1 MRVIDLHVKG
11 GDRMTDAWHRFIA
24 NVRLRRFV
32 VLALIIFVLW
42 LVRPM
47 MNLILF
53 TFILTFIVVNWVRW
67 VQRHLPR
74 LSTTITVIVTYIALI
89 AAIYLGVTRYLPV
102 LVNQVIKMV
111 NSVIKFYSSR
121 QAAEIMRYVN
131 HYVSTG
137 TMMTQ
142 VKHGVT
148 LAVDTLTSIGSMT
161 VTFVM
166 SFILSFFYT
175 LELKQMNEFSHTF
188 LESDFGWFFSDIDY
202 FGKKF
207 VNTFGVV
214 LEAQF
219 FIAICNTAITTVCLI
234 FMHMPQIFALSLMV
248 FIFSLVPVAGVIISL
263 IPLSMV
269 AFSVGG
275 IRDVIYIVIMICV
288 IHALEAYVLN
298 PKFMSSKTEL
308 PIFYTFIVLLV
319 GEHFFGTWG
328 LIVGV
333 PIFTFLLDILG
344 VKSIKKKH
352 HPLKIKTK
360 QRN

>member
-1 MRVIDLHVKG
+1 
-11 GDRMTDAWHRFIA
+11 MTDAWHRFIA

-42 LVRPM
+42 LFRSM

-53 TFILTFIVVNWVRW
+53 TFILTFIVVSWVRW

-74 LSTTITVIVTYIALI
+74 ISTTLTVIVTYIVLI
-89 AAIYLGVTRYLPV
+89 VAIYLGVTRYLPV
-102 LVNQVIKMV
+102 LVNQIIKV
-111 NSVIKFYSSR
+111 
-121 QAAEIMRYVN
+121 IMRYVN
-131 HYVSTG
+131 HYISMSTI
-137 TMMTQ
+137 MSQ
-142 VKHGVT
+142 VRHGVT
-148 LAVDTLTSIGSMT
+148 IAVSTLTSIGTMT
-161 VTFVM
+161 VTFLM

-175 LELKQMNEFSHTF
+175 LELKQMNEFTRSF
-188 LESDFGWFFSDIDY
+188 LDSDFGWFFSDIDY

-219 FIAICNTAITTVCLI
+219 FIAICNTVITTICLI
-234 FMHMPQIFALSLMV
+234 FMHMPQIFALGLMV

-269 AFSVGG
+269 AYSVGG
-275 IRDVIYIVIMICV
+275 IRDVIYILIMICV

-298 PKFMSSKTEL
+298 PKFMSSRTEL

-319 GEHFFGTWG
+319 SEHFFGTWG

-333 PIFTFLLDILG
+333 PIFTFLLDVLG
-344 VKSIKKKH
+344 VKSIQKNH
-352 HPLKIKTK
+352 QPIKSK
-360 QRN
+360 RQENSES

>member
-1 MRVIDLHVKG
+1 
-11 GDRMTDAWHRFIA
+11 MTDAWHRFIA
-24 NVRLRRFV
+24 NVKLRRFV

-53 TFILTFIVVNWVRW
+53 TFILTFIVVSWVRW
-67 VQRHLPR
+67 LQRHFPKI
-74 LSTTITVIVTYIALI
+74 STTFTVIVTYIALI
-89 AAIYLGVTRYLPV
+89 VAIYFGVTRYLPV
-102 LVNQVIKMV
+102 LVTQIIKMV
-111 NSVIKFYSSR
+111 NSVVKFYSSR
-121 QAAEIMRYVN
+121 QATEIMHYVN
-131 HYVSTG
+131 QYISWG
-137 TMMTQ
+137 TIMSQ
-142 VKHGVT
+142 VRHGVT
-148 LAVDTLTSIGSMT
+148 IAVSTLTSIGSLT

-175 LELKQMNEFSHTF
+175 LELKQMNEFSRSF
-188 LESDFGWFFSDIDY
+188 LDSDFGWFFSDIDY

-219 FIAICNTAITTVCLI
+219 FIAICNTVLTSICLI
-234 FMHMPQIFALSLMV
+234 FMHMPQIFALALMV

-269 AFSVGG
+269 AYSVGG
-275 IRDVIYIVIMICV
+275 VRDVIYIVIMICV

-319 GEHFFGTWG
+319 AEHFFGTWG

-344 VKSIKKKH
+344 VKSIKKKPRSLKL
-352 HPLKIKTK
+352 HPVKKEES
-360 QRN
+360 